1 MPYPWNHFFH
11 ILVFYILLQ
20 QQHHRQQHHE
30 ARFPSEKK
38 KVETQIGQIGANQ
51 ENWAASIARAGARE
65 PPWGSGSP
73 RLRRR
78 RRRNKRRSPQPSTA
92 RSAREG
98 RRSESS
104 CEFFCPPPF
113 PPLPSPPAD
122 DRSPR
127 FGPSVKSWDCP
138 PSTWLT
144 LPTRRNGV
152 LLLLNS
158 KTCVC
163 SLSLSLSLS
172 LSRRKYKLKVA
183 TVKCRS
189 CKIQWSCKITCETS
203 FLCPPR
209 ATSDPADPVNRS
221 PVP

>member
-92 RSAREG
+92 RSARDG

-104 CEFFCPPPF
+104 CEFFSPPPPF
-113 PPLPSPPAD
+113 PPLPSHAGRRSFTSFRAERQVLGLPSIDVADPSHPPQWRLA
-122 DRSPR
+122 
-127 FGPSVKSWDCP
+127 FAQLQNLC
-138 PSTWLT
+138 L
-144 LPTRRNGV
+144 
-152 LLLLNS
+152 
-158 KTCVC
+158 
-163 SLSLSLSLS
+163 LSLSLSLS
-172 LSRRKYKLKVA
+172 LSQEV
-183 TVKCRS
+183 
-189 CKIQWSCKITCETS
+189 
-203 FLCPPR
+203 
-209 ATSDPADPVNRS
+209 
-221 PVP
+221 

>member
-1 MPYPWNHFFH
+1 MRLNCALPLEPFLSYSCILYPPT
-11 ILVFYILLQ
+11 Q
-20 QQHHRQQHHE
+20 QQYRQQHHE

-104 CEFFCPPPF
+104 CEFFF
-113 PPLPSPPAD
+113 APPLPSAPQPAGRRSFTSFRAERQVLGLPSIDVADPSHPPQWRPA
-122 DRSPR
+122 
-127 FGPSVKSWDCP
+127 FAQLQNLC
-138 PSTWLT
+138 
-144 LPTRRNGV
+144 
-152 LLLLNS
+152 LLSLA
-158 KTCVC
+158 
-163 SLSLSLSLS
+163 LSLSQE
-172 LSRRKYKLKVA
+172 VQA
-183 TVKCRS
+183 
-189 CKIQWSCKITCETS
+189 
-203 FLCPPR
+203 
-209 ATSDPADPVNRS
+209 
-221 PVP
+221 

>member
-11 ILVFYILLQ
+11 ILVFYILL
-20 QQHHRQQHHE
+20 HNNNIANNIMKRVS
-30 ARFPSEKK
+30 PLKKK

-104 CEFFCPPPF
+104 CEFFCPP
-113 PPLPSPPAD
+113 LPSAPQPAGR
-122 DRSPR
+122 RSFTR
-127 FGPSVKSWDCP
+127 FGPSVKSSDCP
-138 PSTWLT
+138 PLTWLT

-163 SLSLSLSLS
+163 SLSLSQE
-172 LSRRKYKLKVA
+172 VQA
-183 TVKCRS
+183 
-189 CKIQWSCKITCETS
+189 
-203 FLCPPR
+203 
-209 ATSDPADPVNRS
+209 
-221 PVP
+221 

>member
-1 MPYPWNHFFH
+1 MKRVSP
-11 ILVFYILLQ
+11 L
-20 QQHHRQQHHE
+20 
-30 ARFPSEKK
+30 KK
-38 KVETQIGQIGANQ
+38 KKLKPKSGRSEPTRRIGQ
-51 ENWAASIARAGARE
+51 
-65 PPWGSGSP
+65 P
-73 RLRRR
+73 RLRGRAPGNR
-78 RRRNKRRSPQPSTA
+78 HGEAEVLGSAAGEEETKEGPHNLQLPVLRGKEDGRSRAVS
-92 RSAREG
+92 
-98 RRSESS
+98 
-104 CEFFCPPPF
+104 FFAP
-113 PPLPSPPAD
+113 PPLPSAPQPAGR
-122 DRSPR
+122 RSFTR
-127 FGPSVKSWDCP
+127 FGPSVKSSDCP

-163 SLSLSLSLS
+163 SRSLA

>member
-1 MPYPWNHFFH
+1 MCPTLGTISFIFLYSISSYNNNTIANNIMKRASP
-11 ILVFYILLQ
+11 LK
-20 QQHHRQQHHE
+20 
-30 ARFPSEKK
+30 KK

-172 LSRRKYKLKVA
+172 LAGSISL
-183 TVKCRS
+183 
-189 CKIQWSCKITCETS
+189 
-203 FLCPPR
+203 
-209 ATSDPADPVNRS
+209 RS
-221 PVP
+221 PP

>member
-11 ILVFYILLQ
+11 ILVFYILL
-20 QQHHRQQHHE
+20 HNNNIANNIMKRVS
-30 ARFPSEKK
+30 PLKKK

-127 FGPSVKSWDCP
+127 FGPSVKSSDCP

-163 SLSLSLSLS
+163 SLSLSQE
-172 LSRRKYKLKVA
+172 VQA
-183 TVKCRS
+183 
-189 CKIQWSCKITCETS
+189 
-203 FLCPPR
+203 
-209 ATSDPADPVNRS
+209 
-221 PVP
+221 